1 MFFSFFKVVYYF
13 HFSIF
18 LSLFDI
24 KLFDVK
30 LYHAGISLK
39 KKSFRFLSES
49 YRDNLITL
57 RIFKAIWLKSFDN
70 TRAYIKLNNDSKEA
84 VFDIHNSSFDIRIE
98 YVQKLSKKDMGFF
111 IAKSNLLFI
120 DNYLQKALVLL
131 YLIIVFIPVFFIS
144 IISKNKVSAP
154 LFVQELIEAFNL
166 LVLLK
171 KEKIKK
177 VHYFCIY
184 ERDANLCAYVLM
196 KNGFIVNKIP
206 SEVPLVFA
214 NKVIVANQ
222 LSFCF
227 GYQQEEFFYYKDTMF
242 IDSTQQWLPELFFKT
257 PINILSSSIKNSEVI
272 YEIGFFSSGNWLR
285 DKLGDVDLGTDDFK
299 NENSILNILVNFVCQ
314 NNLKMCIFL
323 HPIEK
328 KTVNLNFSLKNYELL
343 LKNKNITIADINE
356 SSINGFDKIS
366 IGIAQCSTI
375 MFERIVLGYKTIIAP
390 WGHSN
395 FPIKNSTLS
404 NCCALNESELIKK
417 LNEFLPISINEY
429 FIKTDL
435 NKYVHNYKF

>member
-1 MFFSFFKVVYYF
+1 MFFSFFKVVFYF
-13 HFSIF
+13 HFAIF

-84 VFDIHNSSFDIRIE
+84 IFDIHNSSFDIRIE

-257 PINILSSSIKNSEVI
+257 PINILKSSSKNIGVV
-272 YEIGFFSSGNWLR
+272 YEIGFFSRNLAIMRAIGRPHSDRLSTLMVPYFWFLSVMLLFIPKHLAGTRSGVRLSRTSHDSFSNIYSISN
-285 DKLGDVDLGTDDFK
+285 DSHADAGGTTLPQG
-299 NENSILNILVNFVCQ
+299 SFV
-314 NNLKMCIFL
+314 IFSNCFL
-323 HPIEK
+323 
-328 KTVNLNFSLKNYELL
+328 
-343 LKNKNITIADINE
+343 TIA
-356 SSINGFDKIS
+356 
-366 IGIAQCSTI
+366 
-375 MFERIVLGYKTIIAP
+375 
-390 WGHSN
+390 H
-395 FPIKNSTLS
+395 
-404 NCCALNESELIKK
+404 
-417 LNEFLPISINEY
+417 
-429 FIKTDL
+429 
-435 NKYVHNYKF
+435 